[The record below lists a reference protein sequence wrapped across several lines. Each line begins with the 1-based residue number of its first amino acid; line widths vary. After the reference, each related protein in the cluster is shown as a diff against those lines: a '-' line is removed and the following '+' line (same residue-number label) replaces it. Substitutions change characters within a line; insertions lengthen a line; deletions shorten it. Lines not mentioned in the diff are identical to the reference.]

1 MQARGYHRRM
11 TGGRRWSLVFCLA
24 FIVVVATHIAGLSNF
39 PPGLHT
45 DEASIGYNAWTIA
58 HYGTDQFGTAWPLLF
73 RDFGDYKGPI
83 STYLLAPL
91 TLLGP
96 LTPTLTRLPSA
107 FAGIA
112 LAVAAGLLA
121 WRITRSRGVALIL
134 ILEAAFEPWFFHTA
148 RINLEADLFTVLC
161 LVVALAVIAAGG
173 VQRKRNCL
181 VAGVAIGLAPF
192 AAQPGRFF
200 AVVFVVL
207 VVVTHARLMRR
218 TQLCLL
224 VTPAVLATLLLVL
237 GTNGNAVARLGGVS
251 VTQHGVL
258 SGIASLAGNYFQYFS
273 PDFLFLHGDP
283 NPRHGSGFG
292 GLLLLTAVPVLA
304 VGLVTCVR
312 RWREPLCRLALA
324 GLVVAPMGP
333 AVTTGISAR
342 RDVVFLPFLLLLF
355 MYGWAAVLPVLR
367 GHRLRVGA
375 AAGLAAVAAGLYLT
389 DYVVA
394 YPSRAVHAFDTGVAP
409 ALVAAR
415 AAAGT
420 HLVFVS
426 STVPDLDEEALF
438 ALQPPPGVSSVETRL
453 RLVVVTGAAQLTA
466 AQPGDVAVLTGDEVA
481 PAGYTLVDEESVTG
495 PAQLF
500 GTSRR
505 VPLVDVYVRR

>member
-1 MQARGYHRRM
+1 M

-24 FIVVVATHIAGLSNF
+24 FAVIVASHIAGLSSS

-112 LAVAAGLLA
+112 LAVAAAYLA
-121 WRITRSRGVALIL
+121 WRIARSRGVALIVM
-134 ILEAAFEPWFFHTA
+134 LEAAFEPWFFHTA

-161 LVVALAVIAAGG
+161 FVVALAAIAGG
-173 VQRKRNCL
+173 GVERARNCL
-181 VAGVAIGLAPF
+181 LAGIAIGVAPF

-200 AVVFVVL
+200 ALVFVVL
-207 VVVTHARLMRR
+207 VVVTHVRWMRYK
-218 TQLCLL
+218 QLCLL
-224 VTPAVLATLLLVL
+224 AAPVVLATLLLVL
-237 GTNGNAVARLGGVS
+237 GTGGNAVARLGGVS
-251 VTQHGVL
+251 VAQHGLL
-258 SGIASLAGNYFQYFS
+258 SGVTSVAGNYFQYFS
-273 PDFLFLHGDP
+273 PDYLFVHGDP
-283 NPRHGSGFG
+283 NPRHSSGFG
-292 GLLLLTAVPVLA
+292 GLLFLTAAPVLA
-304 VGLVTCVR
+304 VGLVSCVR
-312 RWREPLCRLALA
+312 RWRDPMCRLALA
-324 GLVVAPMGP
+324 GIVIAPLGP

-342 RDVVFLPFLLLLF
+342 RDVVFLPFLILVF
-355 MYGWAAVLPVLR
+355 VYGWATALPALR
-367 GHRLRVGA
+367 ERRRRVVGG
-375 AAGLAAVAAGLYLT
+375 AGLVAVAAVLYFA

-394 YPSRAVHAFDTGVAP
+394 YPARAAHAFDAGVAP

-415 AAAGT
+415 SAAGP
-420 HLVFVS
+420 HLILVS
-426 STVPDLDEEALF
+426 SAVPDLDEEALF
-438 ALQPPPGVSSVETRL
+438 ALQPTPGASSVERQL
-453 RLVVVTGAAQLTA
+453 RLVVGTSDAQLAA
-466 AQPGDVAVLTGDEVA
+466 AQPGDVAVLTGEQPA
-481 PAGYTLVDEESVTG
+481 PAGYTLVDEESITG
-495 PAQLF
+495 PTQLF
-500 GTSRR
+500 GPSRR

>member
-1 MQARGYHRRM
+1 M

-24 FIVVVATHIAGLSNF
+24 FIVIVATHIAGLASS

-91 TLLGP
+91 TLLSP

-107 FAGIA
+107 FAGIV
-112 LAVAAGLLA
+112 LAVAAALLA
-121 WRITRSRGVALIL
+121 WRITRSRGVALIVM
-134 ILEAAFEPWFFHTA
+134 LEAAFEPWFFHTA

-161 LVVALAVIAAGG
+161 FVVALAAIAAGG

-181 VAGVAIGLAPF
+181 VAGIAIGLAPF

-207 VVVTHARLMRR
+207 LVFTHARLMRR

-224 VTPAVLATLLLVL
+224 VLPVVLATLLLVL
-237 GTNGNAVARLGGVS
+237 GTDGNAVARLGGVS

-258 SGIASLAGNYFQYFS
+258 SGIASLAGNYLQYFN

-283 NPRHGSGFG
+283 NPRHSSGFG

-312 RWREPLCRLALA
+312 RWREPMCRLALA
-324 GLVVAPMGP
+324 GLVVAPLGP

-355 MYGWAAVLPVLR
+355 TYGWAAVVPVLG
-367 GHRLRVGA
+367 GHRLRVA
-375 AAGLAAVAAGLYLT
+375 AASGLVAVAAGLYLT

-394 YPSRAVHAFDTGVAP
+394 YPSRAVHAFDTGVVP
-409 ALVAAR
+409 ALVAAH
-415 AAAGT
+415 AAAGS
-420 HLVFVS
+420 HLIFVS

-438 ALQPPPGVSSVETRL
+438 ALQPPPGAPSVERQL
-453 RLVVVTGAAQLTA
+453 RLVVVTGAAQLAA
-466 AQPGDVAVLTGDEVA
+466 AQPGDVAVLTAELPA
-481 PAGYTLVDEESVTG
+481 PPGFALIEEESVTG
-495 PAQLF
+495 PTQLF
-500 GTSRR
+500 GPTQR